1 MKTKTWFLT
10 VVFIMFIGNIAFAQ
24 KPKQITGDFSQ
35 LKGQK
40 EVGLLFD
47 YTNVKVGMMPE
58 AAYIKKKMADANKKV
73 PGDGQRWAAA
83 WQTDKTRKY
92 HVQFRKFL
100 NEKLSKLNMKAD
112 TGATSAKYSLVV
124 KVIMIEP
131 GFATGTIGSK
141 ESHLT
146 VEVKLIEISNH
157 DKILASMLYEN
168 VRNMHY
174 VKILGSEN
182 DFDTGTRIAGVF
194 GTVGEFVGKYLQK
207 KLK

>member
-1 MKTKTWFLT
+1 M
-10 VVFIMFIGNIAFAQ
+10 
-24 KPKQITGDFSQ
+24 
-35 LKGQK
+35 
-40 EVGLLFD
+40 
-47 YTNVKVGMMPE
+47 
-58 AAYIKKKMADANKKV
+58 
-73 PGDGQRWAAA
+73 
-83 WQTDKTRKY
+83 
-92 HVQFRKFL
+92 
-100 NEKLSKLNMKAD
+100 
-112 TGATSAKYSLVV
+112 V